1 MAHGRDQ
8 GARAPVCGFRPGT
21 GEEPCVTYQQINE
34 VPGRRQ
40 DGSKRNGIRLA
51 GGPHDGDVQNGHGT
65 VPRKVG
71 RDLCQ
76 ALISG
81 TQSMVVKPKNIDE
94 YLAAL
99 SDDKRA
105 ALERLRKIIRVAV
118 PKAEE
123 CISYQ
128 LPAFRLDGKCFVWF
142 GAAANHCAIYGVLG
156 DHKDELK
163 DYDISKGT
171 IRFQA
176 DKAMPAALVRKLIKA
191 RIAENV
197 GRSNKARQRRTAPL
211 LAARANSRA

>member
-1 MAHGRDQ
+1 
-8 GARAPVCGFRPGT
+8 
-21 GEEPCVTYQQINE
+21 
-34 VPGRRQ
+34 
-40 DGSKRNGIRLA
+40 
-51 GGPHDGDVQNGHGT
+51 
-65 VPRKVG
+65 
-71 RDLCQ
+71 
-76 ALISG
+76 
-81 TQSMVVKPKNIDE
+81 MVVKPKNIDE
-94 YLAAL
+94 YLAAM

-105 ALERLRKIIRVAV
+105 ALERLRKIIRAAV
-118 PKAEE
+118 PRAEE

-163 DYDISKGT
+163 DYDTSKGT

-197 GRSNKARQRRTAPL
+197 GSVHETENKARLAFGRCPGVAVERTSVAIIKTSEVVQEIIQLRDGGALGFALNLTPRLRAAPGTG
-211 LAARANSRA
+211 SRGPASVAGPPAPALH